1 MIKKFLFNEF
11 GVCTNPDKTE
21 IGSGIPHI
29 EISTAYVRGKWTYG
43 VTYMLADRG
52 GAFGTN
58 YFAERKTIFGDH
70 ESWLTLMAWAK
81 TTESQRLSVGFEPI
95 RRKKVSNESK
105 TSKED
110 TSRFRKE
117 ETILDETSD

>member
-58 YFAERKTIFGDH
+58 LSNTNWFKTQEDAIEH
-70 ESWLTLMAWAK
+70 ALNWAK
-81 TTESQRLSVGFEPI
+81 HWLNVQIEQ
-95 RRKKVSNESK
+95 
-105 TSKED
+105 
-110 TSRFRKE
+110 
-117 ETILDETSD
+117 

>member
-58 YFAERKTIFGDH
+58 LSNTNWFKTQEDAIEHALNWVKHWLNVQIEQERNRNSSVCK
-70 ESWLTLMAWAK
+70 SAAK
-81 TTESQRLSVGFEPI
+81 IIKEIEKLLPKKRYVQLELFE
-95 RRKKVSNESK
+95 
-105 TSKED
+105 
-110 TSRFRKE
+110 F
-117 ETILDETSD
+117 